1 MQVEV
6 FGYKLTRDPET
17 QSHKMDHGT
26 VWQPQTASMQEGD
39 TLSIKFELREPLA
52 AEDGFG
58 VRFHIFQSEKVP
70 AWKFWDKK
78 SGYMGGVYMGGT
90 IYFVV
95 LVIVKSIQI
104 IWG

>member
-6 FGYKLTRDPET
+6 WGYKLTKDPET

-39 TLSIKFELREPLA
+39 TLSIKFELREALA

-58 VRFHIFQSEKVP
+58 VRFHIFQPEKVP
-70 AWKFWDKK
+70 AWKFWNKK
-78 SGYMGGVYMGGT
+78 SGYGGGVFMGGA

>member
-6 FGYKLTRDPET
+6 FGYKLTKDPEA

-26 VWQPQTASMQEGD
+26 VWQPRTVSMQEGD

-58 VRFHIFQSEKVP
+58 IRFHIHETERTP
-70 AWKFWDKK
+70 AWKFWNKK
-78 SGYMGGVYMGGT
+78 SGYTGGVFMGGA

-95 LVIVKSIQI
+95 LVIAKSIQI
-104 IWG
+104 FWG